1 VNDEAD
7 FSGWP
12 RVLVSLRQPVPRLD
26 AQKLVGDLEKVAEN
40 KNFSSI
46 SKPKSNPHSL
56 TLTQK
61 KRFYVGLFV
70 ENPVVENQVVKR
82 YVVGNWRNDEWR
94 KG

>member
-7 FSGWP
+7 FCGRP

-46 SKPKSNPHSL
+46 SKPKSDPHSL

-61 KRFYVGLFV
+61 KRFYV
-70 ENPVVENQVVKR
+70 
-82 YVVGNWRNDEWR
+82 
-94 KG
+94 